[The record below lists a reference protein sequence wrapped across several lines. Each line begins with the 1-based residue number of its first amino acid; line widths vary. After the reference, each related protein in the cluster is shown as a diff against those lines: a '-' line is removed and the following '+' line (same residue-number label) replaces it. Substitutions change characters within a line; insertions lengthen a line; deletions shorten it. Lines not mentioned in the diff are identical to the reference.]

1 MEESKFDLEYA
12 ALMDEID
19 EEVGIRSISTKGWF
33 EKHFD
38 KLQTLIDRYKHNP
51 ALAKKRGDNAVTQI
65 RRLASL
71 DGIYMQNGEPLS
83 SGYITQTMSEIR
95 KKKSRVESTPL
106 PTDPHARARY
116 QLTGERA
123 VSKRPGKTSVQPV
136 IATTPAVAVRPE
148 PIKELVPETLIRLE
162 KEKNAGAIRSGW
174 TGQDEFFLMEVLYVQ
189 YKDKKGSHLNPKFW
203 KIVESPDFQ
212 FSSSR
217 YKDILSVLKQ
227 KLHNS
232 GLWDQY
238 KDLS

>member
-1 MEESKFDLEYA
+1 MEESKFDLEFA
-12 ALMDEID
+12 ALMAEID

-65 RRLASL
+65 RRLAAL

-83 SGYITQTMSEIR
+83 SGYITQTMSEVR
-95 KKKSRVESTPL
+95 KKREKAVATPL

-116 QLTGERA
+116 QLTGERGA
-123 VSKRPGKTSVQPV
+123 AKKVKSAPEVVVAP
-136 IATTPAVAVRPE
+136 PAVAVRPE
-148 PIKELVPETLIRLE
+148 AIKENVQDTLTRLE
-162 KEKNAGAIRSGW
+162 KEKFGAVRSGW

-189 YKDKKGSHLNPKFW
+189 YLEKKDNFLNAKFW
-203 KIVESPDFQ
+203 KTVEALDFQ
-212 FSSSR
+212 FSSTR
-217 YKDILSVLKQ
+217 YRDLLPVLKQ
-227 KLHNS
+227 KLVNS
-232 GLWDQY
+232 KLWDQY